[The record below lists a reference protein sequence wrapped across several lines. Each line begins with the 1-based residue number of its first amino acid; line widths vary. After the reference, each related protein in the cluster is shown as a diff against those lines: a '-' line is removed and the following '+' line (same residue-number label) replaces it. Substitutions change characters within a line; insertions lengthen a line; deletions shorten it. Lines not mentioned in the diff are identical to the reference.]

1 MTTNTT
7 PTISHTR
14 FAIQT
19 AFGIG
24 RTTIYLLAPAI
35 GAVMISNSL
44 DNQEN
49 SLLKVGIFLM
59 AIVISW
65 ILIGLDYYFLM
76 KKIKITTP
84 AVTTTDEHDNV

>member
-14 FAIQT
+14 LAVHT

-24 RTTIYLLAPAI
+24 RVTLYLLGPAVAAGI
-35 GAVMISNSL
+35 ISNSFQ
-44 DNQEN
+44 NQEN
-49 SLLKVGIFLM
+49 GLLKAGVFLI
-59 AIVISW
+59 AFVISW
-65 ILIGLDYYFLM
+65 ILIGLDYFFLM

-84 AVTTTDEHDNV
+84 GVTTTEEHN